1 MGQEK
6 TKNRTQ
12 KEHENIMR
20 EQHFFKTRKSKRNGT
35 KIRTILEQY

>member
-20 EQHFFKTRKSKRNGT
+20 EQHFFKTRKSKRNERE
-35 KIRTILEQY
+35 RTILEQY